1 MPARK
6 RCPNGTRKSLKKAD
20 AGKCVP
26 VTEKKRCSNGYHRN
40 KKTGNCEKT
49 HPSASHLEHS
59 TRPKSTRPK
68 HSLTR
73 RTSTRRRSNS
83 LSPPSR
89 GPKEEEYEDII
100 RKRMEDDDANLDYY
114 GNYLQPIS
122 ESEIKEEIKRIRT
135 YNKNHPKSPIDKYEV
150 YDELMSK
157 SKSKRAWSSPKK
169 TPRRGWLW

>member
-40 KKTGNCEKT
+40 QKNGNCEKT
-49 HPSASHLEHS
+49 HSTSHLEHS
-59 TRPKSTRPK
+59 TRPK
-68 HSLTR
+68 HSLHSMTR

-83 LSPPSR
+83 LSPMK
-89 GPKEEEYEDII
+89 GPTEEDYEDII

-114 GNYLQPIS
+114 GNYIQPIS
-122 ESEIKEEIKRIRT
+122 ESEIKEEIKRILA
-135 YNKNHPKSPIDKYEV
+135 YNKEHPKSPIDKYDV

-169 TPRRGWLW
+169 TPKRGWLW